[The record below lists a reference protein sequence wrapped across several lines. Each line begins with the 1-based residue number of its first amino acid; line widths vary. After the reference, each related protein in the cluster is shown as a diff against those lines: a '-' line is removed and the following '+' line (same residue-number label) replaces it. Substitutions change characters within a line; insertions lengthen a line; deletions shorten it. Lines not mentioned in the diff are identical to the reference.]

1 MASLVSLVQLSM
13 IKQKMARI
21 EYASDAR
28 SQLRSYFAYS
38 YCSEKA
44 VIRQSIGITAPAKHG
59 GWVQF

>member
-1 MASLVSLVQLSM
+1 M
-13 IKQKMARI
+13 IKQKMSRI

-44 VIRQSIGITAPAKHG
+44 VIRQLIGITAPAKHG
-59 GWVQF
+59 GCHGFSSKDGHNHSLS